1 MLSLINLAKT
11 HAISA
16 WSFALDSSSHYVFT
30 VYGEQD
36 VVLAEKVL
44 SYAKCKKL
52 AQLLSWQVQ
61 S

>member
-16 WSFALDSSSHYVFT
+16 WSFALDESSHYVFT
-30 VYGEQD
+30 VYGEHNA
-36 VVLAEKVL
+36 VIGEHVL

-61 S
+61 L